1 MLLKKAVY
9 DELVKKVNTIQTI
22 HATDIVTIA
31 TTTQKL
37 WYWKEYLTMIK
48 SQEFNN
54 LWKENFAEWSKQAR
68 LRSKKDITDFIRW
81 KTEKT

>member
-37 WYWKEYLTMIK
+37 WYWKENT
-48 SQEFNN
+48 
-54 LWKENFAEWSKQAR
+54 WPW
-68 LRSKKDITDFIRW
+68 
-81 KTEKT
+81 